1 MRRLLGRWMTADAAP
16 LLLEIATV
24 EPGGTFK
31 ARALRGYLRIARQ
44 FVLSDEERAAM
55 CCKALAAVSTDEGR
69 KTVLEV
75 VVRYPSNATL
85 GVAEEAAKIP
95 GLEASAKKAAST
107 IKAKLQPVKQ
117 SG

>member
-1 MRRLLGRWMTADAAP
+1 MTADASP

-31 ARALRGYLRIARQ
+31 ARALREYLRIARQ

-55 CCKALAAVSTDEGR
+55 CRKALAAVSTDEGR
-69 KTVLEV
+69 KTVLEI
-75 VVRYPSNATL
+75 VVRYPSNGTL
-85 GVAEEAAKIP
+85 AVAEEAAKPP
-95 GLEASAKKAAST
+95 GLEAAGKKAVRT
-107 IKAKLQPVKQ
+107 IKAKLQSVKQ